1 MCLHCNSLSLKIDI
15 SEVRQREGF
24 LKSTFFDLENLMEV
38 TATIINKMFS
48 LLLKYAKYFERS
60 MR

>member
-1 MCLHCNSLSLKIDI
+1 
-15 SEVRQREGF
+15 
-24 LKSTFFDLENLMEV
+24 MEV